1 MPFLARHLSDIDR
14 ATEQG
19 EDKMP
24 DKELGFIGVGRMG
37 MHMAGRLLEA
47 GYAVTIYDTNETAMQ
62 RLEQRGAKRAKSA
75 ADVASQCETVL
86 VSLPTPDI
94 VKAVALGKAG
104 VIEGGKAKVFVDLST
119 TGPRVAKEIAEGLAK
134 KGITAV
140 DAPVSGGP
148 SGAEKGTL
156 AMMIACPK
164 PLADELRP
172 AIEVLGKFFYIGEQ
186 PGAGQTMKVINNLL
200 SATAIT
206 ITAEAMVMGVKAGL
220 DPSVMLDVINAG
232 SGRNTATADKFPR
245 CVVNRR
251 FDFGFTTGLLYK
263 DIKLCLD
270 EAEALSTPM
279 IIGNA
284 VRQVMAIGKAEMGPD
299 ADITE
304 FVKPLERIAGV
315 QVGKKA

>member
-1 MPFLARHLSDIDR
+1 
-14 ATEQG
+14 
-19 EDKMP
+19 MP
-24 DKELGFIGVGRMG
+24 DKQLGFIGVGRMG
-37 MHMAGRLLEA
+37 QHMASRLIEA
-47 GYAVTIYDTNETAMQ
+47 GYALTIYDTNETAMQ
-62 RLEQRGAKRAKSA
+62 RLEQRGATRAKSP

-94 VKAVALGKAG
+94 VKAVALGQNG

-119 TGPRVAKEIAEGLAK
+119 TGPRVAKEVAEGLAK

-164 PLADELRP
+164 ALADELRP
-172 AIEVLGKFFYIGEQ
+172 AIEVLGKFFYIGDQ

-270 EAEALSTPM
+270 EAEALSAPM
-279 IIGNA
+279 IVGNA

>member
-1 MPFLARHLSDIDR
+1 
-14 ATEQG
+14 
-19 EDKMP
+19 MP
-24 DKELGFIGVGRMG
+24 DKQLGFIGVGRMG
-37 MHMAGRLLEA
+37 QHMASRLIEA
-47 GYAVTIYDTNETAMQ
+47 GYALTIFDTNETAMQ
-62 RLEQRGAKRAKSA
+62 RLEQRGAKRAKSP

-86 VSLPTPDI
+86 VSLPTPDV
-94 VKAVALGKAG
+94 VKAVALGRQG
-104 VIEGGKAKVFVDLST
+104 VIEGSKVKVFVDLST
-119 TGPRVAKEIAEGLAK
+119 TGPRVAKEVAEGLAK

-156 AMMIACPK
+156 AMMIACPRA
-164 PLADELRP
+164 LADELRS

-220 DPSVMLDVINAG
+220 DPTTMLDVINAG

-245 CVVNRR
+245 CVVPRR
-251 FDFGFTTGLLYK
+251 FDFGFTTALLYK

-270 EAEALSTPM
+270 EAEALGVPM
-279 IIGNA
+279 IVGNA

>member
-1 MPFLARHLSDIDR
+1 
-14 ATEQG
+14 
-19 EDKMP
+19 MP
-24 DKELGFIGVGRMG
+24 DKQLGFIGVGRMG
-37 MHMAGRLLEA
+37 QHMASRLIEA
-47 GYAVTIYDTNETAMQ
+47 GYALTIFDTNETAMQ
-62 RLEQRGAKRAKSA
+62 RLEQRGAKRAKSP

-94 VKAVALGKAG
+94 VKAVALGGQG
-104 VIEGGKAKVFVDLST
+104 VIEGSKAKVFVDLST
-119 TGPRVAKEIAEGLAK
+119 TGPRVAKEVAEGLAK

-156 AMMIACPK
+156 AMMIACPRA
-164 PLADELRP
+164 LADELRP
-172 AIEVLGKFFYIGEQ
+172 VIEVLGKFFYIGDQ

-220 DPSVMLDVINAG
+220 DPTTMLDVINAG

-245 CVVNRR
+245 CVVTRR

-279 IIGNA
+279 IVGNA

>member
-1 MPFLARHLSDIDR
+1 
-14 ATEQG
+14 
-19 EDKMP
+19 
-24 DKELGFIGVGRMG
+24 
-37 MHMAGRLLEA
+37 
-47 GYAVTIYDTNETAMQ
+47 DTNETAMQ

-104 VIEGGKAKVFVDLST
+104 VIEGSKAKVFVDLST
-119 TGPRVAKEIAEGLAK
+119 TGPRVAKEVAEGLAK

-172 AIEVLGKFFYIGEQ
+172 AIEVLGKFFYIGDQ

-220 DPSVMLDVINAG
+220 DPTTMLDVINAG

-270 EAEALSTPM
+270 EAETLSTPM
-279 IIGNA
+279 IVGNA

>member
-1 MPFLARHLSDIDR
+1 
-14 ATEQG
+14 
-19 EDKMP
+19 MP
-24 DKELGFIGVGRMG
+24 DKQLGFIGVGRMG

-47 GYAVTIYDTNETAMQ
+47 GYAVTIYDTNETAIQ
-62 RLEQRGAKRAKSA
+62 RLEQRGAKRARSA
-75 ADVASQCETVL
+75 ADVAAQCETVL

-94 VKAVALGKAG
+94 VKDVALGKAG
-104 VIEGGKAKVFVDLST
+104 VIDGGKAKVFVDLST
-119 TGPRVAKEIAEGLAK
+119 TGPRVAKEVAEGLAK

-172 AIEVLGKFFYIGEQ
+172 VIEVLGKFFYIGEA
-186 PGAGQTMKVINNLL
+186 PGLGQTMKVINNLL

-206 ITAEAMVMGVKAGL
+206 ITSEAMVMGVKAGL
-220 DPSVMLDVINAG
+220 DPTTMLSVINAG
-232 SGRNTATADKFPR
+232 SGRNTATEDKFPR
-245 CVVNRR
+245 CVVPRR
-251 FDFGFTTGLLYK
+251 FDFGFTTALLYK

-270 EAEALSTPM
+270 EAEALGVPM
-279 IIGNA
+279 IVGNA
-284 VRQVMAIGKAEMGPD
+284 VRQLMAIGKAAQGPD

-304 FVKPLERIAGV
+304 FVKPLEKLAGV
-315 QVGKKA
+315 EVGKKA

>member
-1 MPFLARHLSDIDR
+1 MA
-14 ATEQG
+14 
-19 EDKMP
+19 
-24 DKELGFIGVGRMG
+24 DKELGFIGIGRMG
-37 MHMAGRLLEA
+37 IHMAGRLLEA
-47 GYAVTIYDTNETAMQ
+47 GYGITVFDVNETAMQ
-62 RLEQRGAKRAKSA
+62 RLEQRGAKRASSP
-75 ADVASQCETVL
+75 ADVASKCTTVL

-94 VKAVALGKAG
+94 VKAVALGKDG
-104 VIEGGKAKVFVDLST
+104 VIEGSKVKTFVDLST
-119 TGPRVAKEIAEGLAK
+119 TGPRVAKEVAEGLAK

-140 DAPVSGGP
+140 DSPVSGGP
-148 SGAEKGTL
+148 AGAEKGTL
-156 AMMIACPK
+156 AMMVACPR

-172 AIEVLGKFFYIGEQ
+172 AIEVLGKFFYIGDQ

-220 DPSVMLDVINAG
+220 DPTTMLDVINAG

-245 CVVNRR
+245 CVVPRR

-270 EAEALSTPM
+270 EAEVLGTPM
-279 IIGNA
+279 IVGNA
-284 VRQVMAIGKAEMGPD
+284 VRQVMAIGKAEMGAD

-315 QVGKKA
+315 EVGKKA

>member
-1 MPFLARHLSDIDR
+1 
-14 ATEQG
+14 
-19 EDKMP
+19 MP

-37 MHMAGRLLEA
+37 QHMASRLMEA
-47 GYAVTIYDTNETAMQ
+47 GYALTIFDTNETAMH
-62 RLEQRGAKRAKSA
+62 RLEQRGAKRAKSP

-94 VKAVALGKAG
+94 VKAVALGKTG

-119 TGPRVAKEIAEGLAK
+119 TGPRVAKEVAEGLAK
-134 KGITAV
+134 KGIIAV

-156 AMMIACPK
+156 AMMIAGPK
-164 PLADELRP
+164 ALADELRP
-172 AIEVLGKFFYIGEQ
+172 IIEVLGKFFYIGEA

-200 SATAIT
+200 SATAVT
-206 ITAEAMVMGVKAGL
+206 ITSEAMVMGVKAGL
-220 DPSVMLDVINAG
+220 DPSIMLDVINAG

-251 FDFGFTTGLLYK
+251 FDFGFTTSLLYK
-263 DIKLCLD
+263 DIRLCLE
-270 EAEALSTPM
+270 EAEALGVPM
-279 IIGNA
+279 IVGNA
-284 VRQVMAIGKAEMGPD
+284 VRQMMAIGKAAQGPD

-304 FVKPLERIAGV
+304 FVKPLEKWAGV
-315 QVGKKA
+315 EVGKKA

>member
-1 MPFLARHLSDIDR
+1 
-14 ATEQG
+14 
-19 EDKMP
+19 MP
-24 DKELGFIGVGRMG
+24 DKQLGFIGVGRMG
-37 MHMAGRLLEA
+37 IHMAGRLLDA
-47 GYAVTIYDTNETAMQ
+47 GYAVTVYDTNETAMQ
-62 RLEQRGAKRAKSA
+62 RLEQRGAKRAASA
-75 ADVASQCETVL
+75 ADVASKCETVL

-94 VKAVALGKAG
+94 VKAVALGKSG
-104 VIEGGKAKVFVDLST
+104 VIEGSKAKTFVDLST
-119 TGPRVAKEIAEGLAK
+119 TGPRVAKEVAAGLAT

-156 AMMIACPK
+156 AMMIACPR

-172 AIEVLGKFFYIGEQ
+172 VIEVLGKFFYIGEE
-186 PGAGQTMKVINNLL
+186 PGLGQTMKVINNLL

-206 ITAEAMVMGVKAGL
+206 ITSEAMVMGVKAGL
-220 DPSVMLDVINAG
+220 DPTTMLDVINAG

-245 CVVNRR
+245 CVVPRR

-270 EAEALSTPM
+270 EAEALGVPM
-279 IIGNA
+279 IVGNA
-284 VRQVMAIGKAEMGPD
+284 VRQLMAIGKAAQGPD

-304 FVKPLERIAGV
+304 FVKPLEKLAGV
-315 QVGKKA
+315 EVGRKA

>member
-1 MPFLARHLSDIDR
+1 
-14 ATEQG
+14 
-19 EDKMP
+19 MP
-24 DKELGFIGVGRMG
+24 DKQLGFIGVGRMG
-37 MHMAGRLLEA
+37 QHMASRLIEA
-47 GYAVTIYDTNETAMQ
+47 GYALTIFDTNETAMQ
-62 RLEQRGAKRAKSA
+62 RLEQRGAKRAKSP

-86 VSLPTPDI
+86 VSLPTPDV
-94 VKAVALGKAG
+94 VKAVALGRQG
-104 VIEGGKAKVFVDLST
+104 VIEGSKVKVFVDLST
-119 TGPRVAKEIAEGLAK
+119 TGPRVAKEVAEGLATK
-134 KGITAV
+134 RITAV

-156 AMMIACPK
+156 AMMIACPRA
-164 PLADELRP
+164 LADELRP
-172 AIEVLGKFFYIGEQ
+172 AIEVLGKFFYIGDQ

-220 DPSVMLDVINAG
+220 DPTTMLDVINAG

-245 CVVNRR
+245 CVVPRR
-251 FDFGFTTGLLYK
+251 FDFGFTTALLYK

-270 EAEALSTPM
+270 EAEALGVPM
-279 IIGNA
+279 IVGNA

>member
-1 MPFLARHLSDIDR
+1 MPNK
-14 ATEQG
+14 Q
-19 EDKMP
+19 
-24 DKELGFIGVGRMG
+24 LGFIGVGRMG
-37 MHMAGRLLEA
+37 NHMAGRLLEA

-62 RLEQRGAKRAKSA
+62 RLEQRGAKRAASA
-75 ADVASQCETVL
+75 ADVAAQCETVL

-119 TGPRVAKEIAEGLAK
+119 TGPRVAKEVAEGLAT
-134 KGITAV
+134 KGITAI

-156 AMMIACPK
+156 AIMVAGPTA
-164 PLADELRP
+164 LADELRP
-172 AIEVLGKFFYIGEQ
+172 VIEVLGKFFYIGEA
-186 PGAGQTMKVINNLL
+186 PGLGQTMKVINNLL

-206 ITAEAMVMGVKAGL
+206 ITSEAMVMGVKAGL
-220 DPSVMLDVINAG
+220 DPTTMLDVINAG

-245 CVVNRR
+245 CVVPRR

-270 EAEALSTPM
+270 EAEALGVPM
-279 IIGNA
+279 IVGNA
-284 VRQVMAIGKAEMGPD
+284 VRQMMAIGKAAQGAD

-304 FVKPLERIAGV
+304 FVKPLEKLAGV
-315 QVGKKA
+315 EVGKKA

>member
-1 MPFLARHLSDIDR
+1 MPNK
-14 ATEQG
+14 Q
-19 EDKMP
+19 
-24 DKELGFIGVGRMG
+24 LGFIGVGRMG
-37 MHMAGRLLEA
+37 NHMAGRLLEA

-62 RLEQRGAKRAKSA
+62 RLEQRGAKRAASA
-75 ADVASQCETVL
+75 ADVAAQCETVL

-94 VKAVALGKAG
+94 VKAVALGRAG

-119 TGPRVAKEIAEGLAK
+119 TGPRVAKEVAEGLAK

-156 AMMIACPK
+156 AVMVACPK
-164 PLADELRP
+164 ALADELRP
-172 AIEVLGKFFYIGEQ
+172 VIEVLGKFFYIGET
-186 PGAGQTMKVINNLL
+186 PGLGQTMKVINNLL

-206 ITAEAMVMGVKAGL
+206 ITSEAMVMGVKAGL
-220 DPSVMLDVINAG
+220 DPTTMLDVINAG

-245 CVVNRR
+245 CVVPRR

-270 EAEALSTPM
+270 EAEALGVPM
-279 IIGNA
+279 IVGNA
-284 VRQVMAIGKAEMGPD
+284 VRQMMAIGKAAQGAD

-304 FVKPLERIAGV
+304 FVKPLEKLAGV
-315 QVGKKA
+315 EVGKKA

>member
-1 MPFLARHLSDIDR
+1 
-14 ATEQG
+14 
-19 EDKMP
+19 MP
-24 DKELGFIGVGRMG
+24 DKQLGFIGVGRMG
-37 MHMAGRLLEA
+37 QHMASRLIEA
-47 GYAVTIYDTNETAMQ
+47 GYALTIFDTNETAMQ
-62 RLEQRGAKRAKSA
+62 RLEQRGAKRAKSP

-94 VKAVALGKAG
+94 VKAVALGKNG
-104 VIEGGKAKVFVDLST
+104 VIEGSKAKVFVDLST
-119 TGPRVAKEIAEGLAK
+119 TGPRVAKEVAEGLAK

-164 PLADELRP
+164 ALADELRP
-172 AIEVLGKFFYIGEQ
+172 AIEVLGKFFYIGDQ
-186 PGAGQTMKVINNLL
+186 PGLGQTMKVINNLL

-220 DPSVMLDVINAG
+220 DPTTMLDVINAG

-245 CVVNRR
+245 CVVPRR

-279 IIGNA
+279 IVGNA
-284 VRQVMAIGKAEMGPD
+284 VRQVMAIGKAEMGPE